1 MEGVHKSKHFMTVP
15 KSIKCCENL
24 QVGISL
30 VSDSS
35 SSLKEVAEIY
45 GQDGSNTV
53 DDVWI
58 WCSEQVNYP

>member
-1 MEGVHKSKHFMTVP
+1 MEGVHKSKHFMTFP
-15 KSIKCCENL
+15 NSIKCCENL

-35 SSLKEVAEIY
+35 SSLKEVAETY
-45 GQDGSNTV
+45 SQDGINTV
-53 DDVWI
+53 VWI